1 MLSYNNTERY
11 FLSWIKLFNQLLTAL
26 FFHHVITSVISIHVC
41 PSCHMQCSQRVPQRC
56 SVESFYIWV
65 TQHQLLVSP
74 SLWQGF
80 TRWCVF
86 CLKWWNTFCC
96 FHFYWEHFSSCV
108 LLEGFWSSSLF
119 RYQMVIRGWWMALTV
134 RHKSFIIYNCIVFFL
149 LRLSRLIVEFLTLTC
164 THFLLQTARYS
175 ALIAG
180 IIYGKRRYGKLLLEL
195 SFTAAV

>member
-1 MLSYNNTERY
+1 MLSYNKTEKY

-26 FFHHVITSVISIHVC
+26 FFHHVITSVTSIHVC
-41 PSCHMQCSQRVPQRC
+41 PSCHMEVQSA
-56 SVESFYIWV
+56 S
-65 TQHQLLVSP
+65 SP
-74 SLWQGF
+74 AMLSGVILHLGHTTPAASISLF
-80 TRWCVF
+80 MARF